1 MKTLKETDV
10 KETSMTQSLF
20 KYNELYHCAL
30 MEIYVYYLFVYRLQ
44 EEINYVVFGT
54 SFSFLS

>member
-20 KYNELYHCAL
+20 KSNELYHCAL
-30 MEIYVYYLFVYRLQ
+30 DGNICLLFVCLQ
-44 EEINYVVFGT
+44 T
-54 SFSFLS
+54 SRRD